1 MHIIEMIL
9 LISALIIVHEAGHFF
24 VARALGIRV
33 DKVGFG
39 LPIGPTLFEKKIGEI
54 TYCIHAFLL
63 GGYVYFSK
71 HAFNVSFEGFPLIEA
86 SSGAKFF
93 KKLNFSSD
101 VAFFNLELNWAFK

>member
-63 GGYVYFSK
+63 GGYV
-71 HAFNVSFEGFPLIEA
+71 GFPDDDPDSKIPLDDPDRIANRPAWQKIAVVSEGTD
-86 SSGAKFF
+86 SK
-93 KKLNFSSD
+93 
-101 VAFFNLELNWAFK
+101 